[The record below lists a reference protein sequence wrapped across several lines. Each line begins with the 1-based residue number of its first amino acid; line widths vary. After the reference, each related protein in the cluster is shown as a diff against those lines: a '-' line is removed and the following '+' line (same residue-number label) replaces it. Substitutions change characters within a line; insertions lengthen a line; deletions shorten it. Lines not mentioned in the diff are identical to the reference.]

1 MKRMITLEEYHESKR
16 KLREDHGTGIQCP
29 ACGDELVLSE
39 PGVLLLSF
47 PPQQKVHCQTCKYK
61 NTIVV

>member
-1 MKRMITLEEYHESKR
+1 MKTIEEYEEEKAL
-16 KLREDHGTGIQCP
+16 LREQHGTGIQCP

-47 PPQQKVHCQTCKYK
+47 PPQRKVHCQTCKYK
-61 NTIVV
+61 NTITS